1 MNKKVNLEIEQ
12 SADLDNSQ
20 KIAELET
27 KSEEFAD
34 AGLTRQNSLVDDKSA
49 VIEEISENKEL
60 AVPNWPKY

>member
-1 MNKKVNLEIEQ
+1 MAKEAAKNVVQGNDKKNTDEQKQESEMNKKVNLEIEQ

-34 AGLTRQNSLVDDKSA
+34 AGLTR
-49 VIEEISENKEL
+49 
-60 AVPNWPKY
+60 